1 MTKENS
7 KTVKEPITDYGQPL
21 SFEKVWAMFQETDK
35 QFKEIAKSFEET
47 DRKFQKT
54 DKQFKETDKKIK
66 DLSNLFTTQ
75 WGKLIESL
83 VAPGCLNLFKNRGLE
98 IEQSYR
104 NIEVVKDG
112 KQMECDVLLVNSNEL
127 VVVEVKTTLR
137 TSNVDEFIEKLKV
150 FKKFFKQYK
159 SYKVYGAV
167 AALTF
172 AEQSDTYAYR
182 SGCFVIKSSGEG
194 LVEIANDKKFKPK
207 EF

>member
-1 MTKENS
+1 MS
-7 KTVKEPITDYGQPL
+7 KGKSNTVKEPITNYEQPL
-21 SFEKVWAMFQETDK
+21 SFEKVWAMFQEIGK
-35 QFKEIAKSFEET
+35 QSKET
-47 DRKFQKT
+47 DLKFQ
-54 DKQFKETDKKIK
+54 ETDKKIK
-66 DLSNLFTTQ
+66 ELSNLFTTQ

-83 VAPGCLNLFKNRGLE
+83 VAPGCLKLFKNRGLE

-104 NIEVVKDG
+104 NIEVIKDG

-137 TSNVDEFIEKLKV
+137 TSNVDDFIEKLKV
-150 FKKFFKQYK
+150 FKIFFKQYK

-172 AEQSDTYAYR
+172 AEQSDLYAYR
-182 SGCFVIKSSGEG
+182 TDCFVIKSSGEG
-194 LVEIANDKKFKPK
+194 LVEISNDKKFKPK